1 MNKRPRSRLAN
12 RLKPSL
18 RNSSSPP
25 LREEELDDLIRLM
38 NVRKQVQREEAELE
52 VLLERQELGEDVD
65 TDRLYRLELLG
76 RQRMGEI
83 LDDEEQALLY
93 YMELDQQDDKEFV
106 ELKQQKENGQDIDEA
121 RFYELELLSRK
132 LHGDTAMTD
141 EEIRDVELLLRRRE
155 DARVDQRDYRVM
167 LQLLEDGEAIDDNR
181 FHILSLLDR
190 QRRFDELT
198 DAEAGEVN
206 QYFDQRDEEHLDSIE
221 LSMLLE
227 KQEMGEDVDEERIYE
242 LDLMDRLRQGENL
255 TPDEEKD
262 LAVLKTRRE
271 LELQQVNELEE
282 LIQRKDSGEDVNE
295 DRLYELELL
304 VRLRQGEELSATE
317 RENLARLE
325 TSRIKQEQ
333 EAEEQTRKQIEA
345 EFEEFVVT
353 TPQRRRAG

>member
-1 MNKRPRSRLAN
+1 M
-12 RLKPSL
+12 KPSL

-25 LREEELDDLIRLM
+25 LREEELDNLIRLM
-38 NVRKQVQREEAELE
+38 NVREQVQREEAELE

-132 LHGDTAMTD
+132 RHGDTAMTD

-181 FHILSLLDR
+181 FHVLSLLDR
-190 QRRFDELT
+190 QRRFDELM

-227 KQEMGEDVDEERIYE
+227 KQEMGEDVDE
-242 LDLMDRLRQGENL
+242 
-255 TPDEEKD
+255 
-262 LAVLKTRRE
+262 
-271 LELQQVNELEE
+271 
-282 LIQRKDSGEDVNE
+282 
-295 DRLYELELL
+295 
-304 VRLRQGEELSATE
+304 
-317 RENLARLE
+317 
-325 TSRIKQEQ
+325 
-333 EAEEQTRKQIEA
+333 
-345 EFEEFVVT
+345 
-353 TPQRRRAG
+353 